1 VLNLV
6 CVGLLILLIDRLS
19 YSHLLREASAQ
30 EGEGGERFQLP
41 GKALF
46 YVAILTF
53 IALFSEGV
61 LQDWATVY
69 MRQVVAVPVAV
80 AAVGYAGY
88 SAAMALGWFVG
99 DRVIA
104 FFGERFVMRMS
115 GALIIVGLVAALLM
129 RSPLFAIAGFAVAGL
144 GNSNLVPILFS
155 ADGRDPMLGPGPG
168 PRLVV
173 AVLERDL
180 APLEKRIGALGIERR
195 YLSVMLEGN
204 LVPG

>member
-1 VLNLV
+1 MLNLV

-41 GKALF
+41 GKALL